1 MNNKKKKR
9 FPKVVLLTADD
20 MREAGAGANQR
31 REVPPYP
38 VDLNEA
44 ATGRAA
50 AANSVSLDN
59 VVEMMPKAETSSPPM
74 TTAALAPAASD
85 ATRRRLRAVAIVERH
100 ANFSAIGGVI
110 PLPIANTAA
119 IAAIMVRMVKS
130 LSAHYGVPFQRNRAR
145 AIIIG
150 LMGGIMPTGLAT
162 VATSTLIY
170 FVPGYNLVGLAVSSV
185 TASACA
191 RSIGQM
197 FIDHFENGAT
207 LVEFP
212 SAVLR

>member
-1 MNNKKKKR
+1 MNKKKR

-20 MREAGAGANQR
+20 MREAGAAANQR
-31 REVPPYP
+31 REVSPHP
-38 VDLNEA
+38 VNLNEA
-44 ATGRAA
+44 STGRAA
-50 AANSVSLDN
+50 PNPVSLDN
-59 VVEMMPKAETSSPPM
+59 VVEILPKAETSSPPM
-74 TTAALAPAASD
+74 STAARPPASSD
-85 ATRRRLRAVAIVERH
+85 ADVARRRLRAVAIVERH

-150 LMGGIMPTGLAT
+150 LMGGVMPTGLAAI
-162 VATSTLIY
+162 ATSTLTY

-185 TASACA
+185 TASTYA

-207 LVEFP
+207 LVDFP
-212 SAVLR
+212 SAALR

>member
-1 MNNKKKKR
+1 MNKKKR
-9 FPKVVLLTADD
+9 FPKAVLLTADD
-20 MREAGAGANQR
+20 LRKAGAGANPR
-31 REVPPYP
+31 REASPQP

-44 ATGRAA
+44 STGRAA

-59 VVEMMPKAETSSPPM
+59 VVEMMPKTEMSSPPM
-74 TTAALAPAASD
+74 ATAARAPAASD
-85 ATRRRLRAVAIVERH
+85 ADAARRRLRAAAIVERH

-130 LSAHYGVPFQRNRAR
+130 LSTLYGVPFQRNRAR

-150 LMGGIMPTGLAT
+150 LMGGVMPTGLAT
-162 VATSTLIY
+162 IATSTLTY

-185 TASACA
+185 TASAYA

-207 LVEFP
+207 LVDFP
-212 SAVLR
+212 SAALR

>member
-1 MNNKKKKR
+1 MNKKKR

-20 MREAGAGANQR
+20 MRGAGAGANQR

-50 AANSVSLDN
+50 AANPVSLDN

-197 FIDHFENGAT
+197 FVDHFENGAT
-207 LVEFP
+207 LVVFP
-212 SAVLR
+212 SVALR